1 MSSTNSVYTISNCL
15 DGDTTT
21 TYCES
26 GSTSGDYIVI
36 TIAGQYVLQKVVV
49 YNKGSPSVSNNRLK
63 YSNDFQGSSSS
74 IRYQTTFS
82 GAQSVYTFKFPTYL
96 RIQLAVSPNWLCMA
110 EIELYTSSNVKI
122 PNSG

>member
-15 DGDTTT
+15 DGDTT

-96 RIQLAVSPNWLCMA
+96 RIQVPATVDIFLCMA